1 MWLTVLFMIG
11 ITAEAMTGALSAA
24 RERMDLFGVMMV
36 AAVTAI
42 GGGSIRDVLLGH
54 YPLTWVKNP
63 HYVVIVVCAAVISVL
78 IPSLMKHFRKLFLGL
93 DALGLAVFSIFG
105 TRIGWDV
112 GIQQGPAQAFI
123 LACVASVITGVMGGV
138 LRDLLCDRIPL
149 VFLKELY
156 AAVSFLATC
165 TYVTLS
171 ELGVHDGWAVTITL
185 IVTFVFRILAIRFS
199 WHLPV
204 FDYQEQHY
212 ERSQSVRP
220 RLFIHRLKQWRPRR
234 PRQFIRKNSKPVR
247 PDSTAP
253 TIDEGD

>member
-1 MWLTVLFMIG
+1 M
-11 ITAEAMTGALSAA
+11 
-24 RERMDLFGVMMV
+24 
-36 AAVTAI
+36 
-42 GGGSIRDVLLGH
+42 
-54 YPLTWVKNP
+54 
-63 HYVVIVVCAAVISVL
+63 
-78 IPSLMKHFRKLFLGL
+78 
-93 DALGLAVFSIFG
+93 
-105 TRIGWDV
+105 
-112 GIQQGPAQAFI
+112 
-123 LACVASVITGVMGGV
+123 
-138 LRDLLCDRIPL
+138 
-149 VFLKELY
+149 
-156 AAVSFLATC
+156 SFLATC

-171 ELGVHDGWAVTITL
+171 ELGVHDDWAVTITL

-234 PRQFIRKNSKPVR
+234 PRQFIRNNSKPVQ

>member
-171 ELGVHDGWAVTITL
+171 ELGVHDDWAVTITL

-212 ERSQSVRP
+212 ERSQSVP
-220 RLFIHRLKQWRPRR
+220 SPPIHPPPQAVEAK
-234 PRQFIRKNSKPVR
+234 
-247 PDSTAP
+247 AP
-253 TIDEGD
+253 SSIHQEELEA